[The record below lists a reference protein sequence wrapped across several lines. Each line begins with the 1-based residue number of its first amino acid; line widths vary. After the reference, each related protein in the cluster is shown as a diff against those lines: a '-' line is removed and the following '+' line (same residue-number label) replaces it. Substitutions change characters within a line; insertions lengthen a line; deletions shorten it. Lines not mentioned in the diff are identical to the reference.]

1 MCPKYAQNVTKHTN
15 CAQIVSKHLIFLWTL
30 VSEHMNHVQT
40 ATTCPKFAVNIPK
53 LWTYFGQILGAS
65 AKYGNIL
72 KGHQLGHILDTDQF
86 VMGLLRTEF

>member
-40 ATTCPKFAVNIPK
+40 ATTCPKFAVNMPK
-53 LWTYFGQILGAS
+53 ILAYFGHILGAI
-65 AKYGNIL
+65 AKYGKFL
-72 KGHQLGHILDTDQF
+72 KVHEMSLI
-86 VMGLLRTEF
+86 